1 MTQLVI
7 YLICVALLVLG
18 SLGFIAALG
27 ISGRIRMM
35 LACLAACVPIA
46 AGIWLFQS
54 SGLRSGDFDRLLAA
68 ATQDIQQMPQNLK
81 EAQSV
86 RSTLKEMLHSSP

>member
-18 SLGFIAALG
+18 SLSFIAALG
-27 ISGRIRMM
+27 ISGRIRMT

-46 AGIWLFQS
+46 ASIWLFHS
-54 SGLRSGDFDRLLAA
+54 SGLKIGDFDRLLAG
-68 ATQDIQQMPQNLK
+68 ATRDLQQMTQNLK

-86 RSTLKEMLHSSP
+86 RSTLKEMLQNSP

>member
-7 YLICVALLVLG
+7 YLICVGLLVLG
-18 SLGFIAALG
+18 SLSFIAALG
-27 ISGRIRMM
+27 ISGRVRML

-46 AGIWLFQS
+46 ASIWLFRS
-54 SGLRSGDFDRLLAA
+54 SGLKVSDFDRLLAG
-68 ATQDIQQMPQNLK
+68 ATRDVQQITQSLK

-86 RSTLKEMLHSSP
+86 RSSLKDLIK